1 MSAGSSYGC
10 YQPRR
15 ELWTGVKVI
24 ECSLMASRVSFHLI
38 SPPAMSTALS
48 DFSTCEISDALIKL
62 SVPHGGH
69 IPDIHMV
76 SPTSSNHFGIKI
88 CGPAYTVKMVLS
100 SSTDAP
106 SLSEHFVDTAPP
118 GAVIVIDVPEGPLF
132 LLLSVLPVYLEGQM
146 PKMLSGEG

>member
-1 MSAGSSYGC
+1 
-10 YQPRR
+10 
-15 ELWTGVKVI
+15 
-24 ECSLMASRVSFHLI
+24 MASRVLFHLI

-76 SPTSSNHFGIKI
+76 SNHFGIKT

-132 LLLSVLPVYLEGQM
+132 LLLSVLPVYLEGQT